1 MDYVGP
7 DVEPEEVR
15 EAMRLKR
22 RALFRF
28 LFRQKNQISSKE
40 NDELE
45 HNIDRRSI
53 GTLDEKDINSLQATD
68 IMPQSLK
75 RVTFVGET
83 AATTPTEEDLSPLEI
98 ERVASLD
105 RTTTMTA
112 IDIPQVDNNNNSKT
126 IPDPQA
132 RITIQNQNLPM
143 HYTSPH
149 PSSHSLPLNNLN
161 NKTNRK
167 HCVTRQSI
175 CQFLKSFFTPPSVAI
190 LVSFP
195 IALIP
200 NLKALFTP
208 VPGTFIPSAPDGQPP
223 LAFVLDATTFMG
235 AASVPLGLVCLGS
248 ALARLNLPKKGEWL
262 SLPLGAI
269 GSLAVVRMLVMPVLG
284 VLICQGLTNIGII
297 SKDDK
302 VLRFVCM

>member
-7 DVEPEEVR
+7 DIEPEEVR

-28 LFRQKNQISSKE
+28 FFRQKNQINSE
-40 NDELE
+40 E
-45 HNIDRRSI
+45 HNEHNLDRQSI
-53 GTLDEKDINSLQATD
+53 GTLDEKDINSLQATS
-68 IMPQSLK
+68 IMPQSLTC
-75 RVTFVGET
+75 VTFIGET
-83 AATTPTEEDLSPLEI
+83 ATPTEGDLSPLEI
-98 ERVASLD
+98 GRMASFE

-112 IDIPQVDNNNNSKT
+112 TDMPQVDDSSKT
-126 IPDPQA
+126 VPGLQA
-132 RITIQNQNLPM
+132 RLTTQNQNLPM

-149 PSSHSLPLNNLN
+149 PSTPSLPLNNSD
-161 NKTNRK
+161 RK
-167 HCVTRQSI
+167 CFVTRQSI

-190 LVSFP
+190 LISFP

-208 VPGTFIPSAPDGQPP
+208 VPGTLIPMAPDGQPP
-223 LAFVLDATTFMG
+223 LAFILDATTFMG
-235 AASVPLGLVCLGS
+235 AASVPVGLICLGS

-269 GSLAVVRMLVMPVLG
+269 GSLAVARMLVMPVLG
-284 VLICQGLTNIGII
+284 VLICQGLTNVGII

-302 VLRFVCM
+302 VLRFACM

>member
-7 DVEPEEVR
+7 DIEPEEVR

-22 RALFRF
+22 KALFRF
-28 LFRQKNQISSKE
+28 FFRQKNQISSGE
-40 NDELE
+40 HDEHDL
-45 HNIDRRSI
+45 DRRSV
-53 GTLDEKDINSLQATD
+53 GTLDEKDINSLQTTS
-68 IMPQSLK
+68 IMPQSLG
-75 RVTFVGET
+75 RVAFIGET
-83 AATTPTEEDLSPLEI
+83 GTPADGDLSQLEI
-98 ERVASLD
+98 GRVASLE
-105 RTTTMTA
+105 RTTTMTE
-112 IDIPQVDNNNNSKT
+112 IDIPQVDNDSKT
-126 IPDPQA
+126 VPGPQA
-132 RITIQNQNLPM
+132 RLNSQNQNLPM

-149 PSSHSLPLNNLN
+149 PSTHSLPLNNN
-161 NKTNRK
+161 NRK
-167 HCVTRQSI
+167 CFVTRQSF

-190 LVSFP
+190 LISFP
-195 IALIP
+195 IALVP

-208 VPGTFIPSAPDGQPP
+208 VPGTFIPPAPDGQPP

-235 AASVPLGLVCLGS
+235 AASVPVGLVCLGS

-269 GSLAVVRMLVMPVLG
+269 ASLAVARMLVMPVLG
-284 VLICQGLTNIGII
+284 VLICQGLTNVGII

>member
-7 DVEPEEVR
+7 DIEPDEVR

-22 RALFRF
+22 RAWFRF
-28 LFRQKNQISSKE
+28 IFRQKNQISSE
-40 NDELE
+40 VHDEHDL
-45 HNIDRRSI
+45 DRRSI
-53 GTLDEKDINSLQATD
+53 GTLDEKSINSLQATN
-68 IMPQSLK
+68 IMPQSL
-75 RVTFVGET
+75 RHVTFIGGT
-83 AATTPTEEDLSPLEI
+83 ATPTEGDLSPLETG
-98 ERVASLD
+98 RVASQD
-105 RTTTMTA
+105 RTTTMTE
-112 IDIPQVDNNNNSKT
+112 INIPQVDDNSKT
-126 IPDPQA
+126 VVPTPQEQL
-132 RITIQNQNLPM
+132 TSQNQDLPM

-149 PSSHSLPLNNLN
+149 PSTHSLPLNN
-161 NKTNRK
+161 NRK
-167 HCVTRQSI
+167 CFVTRQSI
-175 CQFLKSFFTPPSVAI
+175 WKFLKSFFTPPSTAI
-190 LVSFP
+190 LISFP

-200 NLKALFTP
+200 DLKALFTP
-208 VPGTFIPSAPDGQPP
+208 VPGTFIPAAPDGQPP

-269 GSLAVVRMLVMPVLG
+269 WSLAIARMLVMPVLG
-284 VLICQGLTNIGII
+284 VLICQGLTNVGII

>member
-22 RALFRF
+22 RVWFRF
-28 LFRQKNQISSKE
+28 FFRQKNQISTE
-40 NDELE
+40 E
-45 HNIDRRSI
+45 HDGHNLDRRSI
-53 GTLDEKDINSLQATD
+53 GTLDEKDINSLQATS
-68 IMPQSLK
+68 IMPQSLR
-75 RVTFVGET
+75 RVPFIGET
-83 AATTPTEEDLSPLEI
+83 ATPTEGLEI
-98 ERVASLD
+98 GRVASLE
-105 RTTTMTA
+105 RTTTMTE
-112 IDIPQVDNNNNSKT
+112 IDIPQDSKT
-126 IPDPQA
+126 VSGPLA
-132 RITIQNQNLPM
+132 HLTSQNQDLPM

-149 PSSHSLPLNNLN
+149 PSTHSLPLNNS
-161 NKTNRK
+161 NRK
-167 HCVTRQSI
+167 YFVARQSI

-190 LVSFP
+190 LISFP
-195 IALIP
+195 IALVP
-200 NLKALFTP
+200 NLKALFTS
-208 VPGTFIPSAPDGQPP
+208 VPGTFIPPAPDGQPP

-235 AASVPLGLVCLGS
+235 AASVPLGLICLGS

-269 GSLAVVRMLVMPVLG
+269 GSMAVVRMLVMPVLG
-284 VLICQGLTNIGII
+284 VLICQGLTNVGVI

>member
-7 DVEPEEVR
+7 DIEPEEVR

-22 RALFRF
+22 RAWFRF
-28 LFRQKNQISSKE
+28 IFRQKNQISSE
-40 NDELE
+40 EHDSDE
-45 HNIDRRSI
+45 HNLDRRSI
-53 GTLDEKDINSLQATD
+53 GTLDEKSINSLQATN
-68 IMPQSLK
+68 IMPQSL
-75 RVTFVGET
+75 RRITFIGET
-83 AATTPTEEDLSPLEI
+83 ATPTEEDLSPLEI
-98 ERVASLD
+98 GRVASLD
-105 RTTTMTA
+105 RTTTGIMTE
-112 IDIPQVDNNNNSKT
+112 IDIPQVNNSKT
-126 IPDPQA
+126 VVPNPQA
-132 RITIQNQNLPM
+132 RLTGRNQDLPM

-149 PSSHSLPLNNLN
+149 PSTHSLPLNNS
-161 NKTNRK
+161 NRK
-167 HCVTRQSI
+167 YFITRQSI
-175 CQFLKSFFTPPSVAI
+175 WQFLKSFFTPPSTAI
-190 LVSFP
+190 LISFP

-200 NLKALFTP
+200 ELKALFTP
-208 VPGTFIPSAPDGQPP
+208 VPGTFIPPAPDGQPP

-269 GSLAVVRMLVMPVLG
+269 GSLAVARMLVMPVLG
-284 VLICQGLTNIGII
+284 VLICQGLTNVGII

>member
-7 DVEPEEVR
+7 DIEPEEVR

-28 LFRQKNQISSKE
+28 FFRQKNQISNE
-40 NDELE
+40 EHDEHDIL
-45 HNIDRRSI
+45 DRRSI
-53 GTLDEKDINSLQATD
+53 GTLDEKDINSLQATN
-68 IMPQSLK
+68 IMPQSLR
-75 RVTFVGET
+75 RVDFIGET
-83 AATTPTEEDLSPLEI
+83 ATKAEGDLSPLEI
-98 ERVASLD
+98 GRVASLE
-105 RTTTMTA
+105 RTTTMTE
-112 IDIPQVDNNNNSKT
+112 IDIPQDSKT
-126 IPDPQA
+126 APGPQA
-132 RITIQNQNLPM
+132 RLTTGSQNQNLPM

-149 PSSHSLPLNNLN
+149 HSTHSLPLNSR
-161 NKTNRK
+161 NRK
-167 HCVTRQSI
+167 HFVTRQSI

-190 LVSFP
+190 LASFP
-195 IALIP
+195 IALVP
-200 NLKALFTP
+200 NLKALFIP
-208 VPGTFIPSAPDGQPP
+208 VPGTFIPPAPDGQPP
-223 LAFVLDATTFMG
+223 LAFVLDVTTFMG

>member
-1 MDYVGP
+1 LVAMDYAGP
-7 DVEPEEVR
+7 DIETEEVR

-28 LFRQKNQISSKE
+28 FFQQKNQISSE
-40 NDELE
+40 EHGE
-45 HNIDRRSI
+45 HNLDRRSI
-53 GTLDEKDINSLQATD
+53 GTLDEKEKDINSLQTTS
-68 IMPQSLK
+68 IMPQSLR
-75 RVTFVGET
+75 RVTYTGEM
-83 AATTPTEEDLSPLEI
+83 ATPIEGDLSPLEI
-98 ERVASLD
+98 GRVASLE
-105 RTTTMTA
+105 RTVTTMTA
-112 IDIPQVDNNNNSKT
+112 IDIPQAPLAS
-126 IPDPQA
+126 
-132 RITIQNQNLPM
+132 QNQNLPL
-143 HYTSPH
+143 HCTSPH
-149 PSSHSLPLNNLN
+149 PSTHSLPLNNS
-161 NKTNRK
+161 NRK
-167 HCVTRQSI
+167 CFVTKRSI

-190 LVSFP
+190 LISFP
-195 IALIP
+195 IALVP

-235 AASVPLGLVCLGS
+235 AASVPVGLVCLGS

-269 GSLAVVRMLVMPVLG
+269 GSLAVARMVVMPVLG
-284 VLICQGLTNIGII
+284 VLICQGLTNAGMI

>member
-7 DVEPEEVR
+7 DIEPDEVR

-22 RALFRF
+22 RAWFRF
-28 LFRQKNQISSKE
+28 IFRQKNQISSE
-40 NDELE
+40 VHDEHDL
-45 HNIDRRSI
+45 DRRSI
-53 GTLDEKDINSLQATD
+53 GTLDEKSINSLQATN
-68 IMPQSLK
+68 IMPQSLR
-75 RVTFVGET
+75 RVTFIGET
-83 AATTPTEEDLSPLEI
+83 ATPTEGNLSPLETG
-98 ERVASLD
+98 RVASQD
-105 RTTTMTA
+105 RTTTMTE
-112 IDIPQVDNNNNSKT
+112 INIPQVDDNSKT
-126 IPDPQA
+126 VVPTPQEQL
-132 RITIQNQNLPM
+132 TSQNQDLPM

-149 PSSHSLPLNNLN
+149 PSTHSLPLNN
-161 NKTNRK
+161 NRK
-167 HCVTRQSI
+167 CFVTRQSI
-175 CQFLKSFFTPPSVAI
+175 WKFLKSFFTPPSTAI
-190 LVSFP
+190 LISFP

-200 NLKALFTP
+200 DLKALFTP
-208 VPGTFIPSAPDGQPP
+208 VPGTFIPAAPDGQPP

-269 GSLAVVRMLVMPVLG
+269 WSLAIARMLVMPVLG
-284 VLICQGLTNIGII
+284 VLICQGLTNVGII

>member
-7 DVEPEEVR
+7 DIEPDEVR

-22 RALFRF
+22 RAWFRF
-28 LFRQKNQISSKE
+28 IFRQKNQISSE
-40 NDELE
+40 VHDEYDL
-45 HNIDRRSI
+45 DRRSI
-53 GTLDEKDINSLQATD
+53 GTLDEKSINSLQATN
-68 IMPQSLK
+68 IMPQSLR
-75 RVTFVGET
+75 RVTFIGET
-83 AATTPTEEDLSPLEI
+83 ATPTEGDLSPLETG
-98 ERVASLD
+98 RVASQD
-105 RTTTMTA
+105 RTTTMTE
-112 IDIPQVDNNNNSKT
+112 INIPQVDDNSKT
-126 IPDPQA
+126 VVPTPQEQL
-132 RITIQNQNLPM
+132 TSQNQDLPM

-149 PSSHSLPLNNLN
+149 PSTHSLPLNN
-161 NKTNRK
+161 NRK
-167 HCVTRQSI
+167 CFVTRQSI
-175 CQFLKSFFTPPSVAI
+175 WKFLKSFFTPPSTAI
-190 LVSFP
+190 LISFP

-200 NLKALFTP
+200 DLKALFTP
-208 VPGTFIPSAPDGQPP
+208 VPGTFIPAAPDGQPP

-269 GSLAVVRMLVMPVLG
+269 WSLAIARMLVMPVLG
-284 VLICQGLTNIGII
+284 VLICQGLTNVGII

>member
-7 DVEPEEVR
+7 DIEPDEVR

-22 RALFRF
+22 RAWFRF
-28 LFRQKNQISSKE
+28 IFRQKNQISSE
-40 NDELE
+40 VHDEHDL
-45 HNIDRRSI
+45 DRRSI
-53 GTLDEKDINSLQATD
+53 GTLDEKSINSLQATN
-68 IMPQSLK
+68 IMPQSLR
-75 RVTFVGET
+75 RVTFIGET
-83 AATTPTEEDLSPLEI
+83 ATPTEGDLSPLETG
-98 ERVASLD
+98 RVASQD
-105 RTTTMTA
+105 RTTAMTE
-112 IDIPQVDNNNNSKT
+112 INIPQVDDNSKT
-126 IPDPQA
+126 VVPTPQEQL
-132 RITIQNQNLPM
+132 TSQNQDLPM

-149 PSSHSLPLNNLN
+149 PSTHSLPLNN
-161 NKTNRK
+161 NRK
-167 HCVTRQSI
+167 CFVTRQSI
-175 CQFLKSFFTPPSVAI
+175 WKFLKSFFTPPSTAI
-190 LVSFP
+190 LISFP

-200 NLKALFTP
+200 DLKALFTP
-208 VPGTFIPSAPDGQPP
+208 VPGTFIPAAPDGQPP

-269 GSLAVVRMLVMPVLG
+269 WSLAIARMLVMPVLG
-284 VLICQGLTNIGII
+284 VLICQGLTNVGII

>member
-7 DVEPEEVR
+7 DIEPEEVR

-22 RALFRF
+22 RAWFRF
-28 LFRQKNQISSKE
+28 FFRQKNSE
-40 NDELE
+40 EHDE
-45 HNIDRRSI
+45 HNLDRRYI

-68 IMPQSLK
+68 IMPQSLG
-75 RVTFVGET
+75 RDTFIGET
-83 AATTPTEEDLSPLEI
+83 ATPTEGDLSESPLEI

-105 RTTTMTA
+105 RTITMTE
-112 IDIPQVDNNNNSKT
+112 IDIPHLEVDNNSKT
-126 IPDPQA
+126 VPDPQA
-132 RITIQNQNLPM
+132 RLTSQNQNLPL

-149 PSSHSLPLNNLN
+149 PSTHTLPLNNS
-161 NKTNRK
+161 NRK
-167 HCVTRQSI
+167 CFVTRQLI
-175 CQFLKSFFTPPSVAI
+175 YQFLKSFFTPPSMAI
-190 LVSFP
+190 LISFP
-195 IALIP
+195 IALVP
-200 NLKALFTP
+200 DLKALFTP
-208 VPGTFIPSAPDGQPP
+208 VPGTFIPPAPDGQPP

-235 AASVPLGLVCLGS
+235 AASVPLGLICLGS

-269 GSLAVVRMLVMPVLG
+269 WSLAVARMLVMPVLG
-284 VLICQGLTNIGII
+284 VLICQGLTNVGII

>member
-22 RALFRF
+22 RAVFRF
-28 LFRQKNQISSKE
+28 FFRQKNQIKSE
-40 NDELE
+40 E
-45 HNIDRRSI
+45 HDGHNLDRRSI
-53 GTLDEKDINSLQATD
+53 DTLDDEKDIDSLQATSV
-68 IMPQSLK
+68 MPQSLR
-75 RVTFVGET
+75 RVTSIGET
-83 AATTPTEEDLSPLEI
+83 ATPTEGLETG
-98 ERVASLD
+98 RVASLE
-105 RTTTMTA
+105 RTTTMTE
-112 IDIPQVDNNNNSKT
+112 IDIPQDLKTVSGPLARLNS
-126 IPDPQA
+126 
-132 RITIQNQNLPM
+132 QNQDLPM
-143 HYTSPH
+143 HYTSPR
-149 PSSHSLPLNNLN
+149 PSTHSLPLNNG
-161 NKTNRK
+161 NRK
-167 HCVTRQSI
+167 YFVTRQSI
-175 CQFLKSFFTPPSVAI
+175 CRILKSFFTPPSAAI
-190 LVSFP
+190 LISFP
-195 IALIP
+195 IALVP

-269 GSLAVVRMLVMPVLG
+269 GSMAVVRMLIMPVLG
-284 VLICQGLTNIGII
+284 VLICQGLTNAGII

>member
-7 DVEPEEVR
+7 DIEPEEVR

-22 RALFRF
+22 RTVFRF
-28 LFRQKNQISSKE
+28 FFRQKNKISNE
-40 NDELE
+40 EHDE
-45 HNIDRRSI
+45 HNLDHRSI
-53 GTLDEKDINSLQATD
+53 STLDEKDINSLQA
-68 IMPQSLK
+68 ISIVPQSLK
-75 RVTFVGET
+75 RVAFIGET
-83 AATTPTEEDLSPLEI
+83 APTEGDLSPLEI
-98 ERVASLD
+98 GRVASLEQ
-105 RTTTMTA
+105 TTTMTE
-112 IDIPQVDNNNNSKT
+112 IDISQDSKT
-126 IPDPQA
+126 VTGPQA
-132 RITIQNQNLPM
+132 GLTSQNQDLPM

-149 PSSHSLPLNNLN
+149 PSTHSLPLNNISR
-161 NKTNRK
+161 KNRK
-167 HCVTRQSI
+167 YFVTRQSI
-175 CQFLKSFFTPPSVAI
+175 FQFLKSFFTPPSAAI
-190 LVSFP
+190 LISFP
-195 IALIP
+195 IALVP

-248 ALARLNLPKKGEWL
+248 ALARMNLPKKGEWL

-269 GSLAVVRMLVMPVLG
+269 GSLAVIRMLVMPVLG
-284 VLICQGLTNIGII
+284 VLICQGLTNVGII

>member
-7 DVEPEEVR
+7 DIEPEEVR

-28 LFRQKNQISSKE
+28 FFRQKNQINSE
-40 NDELE
+40 E
-45 HNIDRRSI
+45 HNEHNLDRQSI
-53 GTLDEKDINSLQATD
+53 GTLDEKDINSLQATS
-68 IMPQSLK
+68 IMPQSL
-75 RVTFVGET
+75 RCVTFIEET
-83 AATTPTEEDLSPLEI
+83 ATPTERDLSPLEI
-98 ERVASLD
+98 GRMASFE
-105 RTTTMTA
+105 RTTTMMA
-112 IDIPQVDNNNNSKT
+112 IDMPQVDDGSKT
-126 IPDPQA
+126 VPGLQA
-132 RITIQNQNLPM
+132 RLTTQNQNLPT

-149 PSSHSLPLNNLN
+149 PSTHSLPLNNSD
-161 NKTNRK
+161 RK
-167 HCVTRQSI
+167 CFVTRQSI

-190 LVSFP
+190 LISFP

-208 VPGTFIPSAPDGQPP
+208 VPGTSIPMAPDGQPP
-223 LAFVLDATTFMG
+223 LAFILDATTFMG
-235 AASVPLGLVCLGS
+235 AASVPVGLICLGS

-269 GSLAVVRMLVMPVLG
+269 GSLAVARMLVMPVLG
-284 VLICQGLTNIGII
+284 VLICQGLTNVGII

-302 VLRFVCM
+302 VLRFACM